1 MPFFYDYDRWMFT
14 LCSPLVC
21 QVVDPAHAGVV
32 GKWRSIAC
40 TLQNGPMSTFEYESV
55 LFFLQ
60 YNLHEGPSVS
70 LSQLA
75 ESFERP
81 WNMQTQANVF
91 GNHTRKRSEALMI
104 RCWLIFA
111 LCAILKNQPKNKQRL
126 FPDSLLETESNME
139 YTFRAVTHRTGI
151 IIWRVEV
158 ILFHSGLYK
167 ITNVKL
173 CVWTDIFQKGNT
185 QLCTQWGGDSI
196 APSGN

>member
-1 MPFFYDYDRWMFT
+1 
-14 LCSPLVC
+14 
-21 QVVDPAHAGVV
+21 
-32 GKWRSIAC
+32 
-40 TLQNGPMSTFEYESV
+40 
-55 LFFLQ
+55 
-60 YNLHEGPSVS
+60 
-70 LSQLA
+70 
-75 ESFERP
+75 
-81 WNMQTQANVF
+81 MQTQANVF

-139 YTFRAVTHRTGI
+139 YTFRAVTHRPGI

-185 QLCTQWGGDSI
+185 QLCTQWGGKLYSSKWKLI
-196 APSGN
+196 GMILVVIS